1 MPTPELPRA
10 DETNPWVRLSGSI
23 KYRNRWMTLRED
35 QVLRPDGQRGIYGVV
50 EAAAA
55 TGVVALT
62 PEQEVVLV
70 GQYRYSTG
78 RYSWEIVEGGAEP
91 GETPLAAVQ
100 RELLE
105 EAGLE
110 AARWTP
116 IPGEFQMSNCFTAE
130 LGYLF
135 VAQDLRQV
143 AQPTP
148 EGTEQL
154 TLARIPLRDALALI
168 DRGVIS
174 DAVSVIGLLRAA
186 RMLAAGELQA
196 GDARSE

>member
-1 MPTPELPRA
+1 MPVPPQPAEPA
-10 DETNPWVRLSGSI
+10 
-23 KYRNRWMTLRED
+23 Y
-35 QVLRPDGQRGIYGVV
+35 
-50 EAAAA
+50 EAA
-55 TGVVALT
+55 
-62 PEQEVVLV
+62 P
-70 GQYRYSTG
+70 
-78 RYSWEIVEGGAEP
+78 
-91 GETPLAAVQ
+91 
-100 RELLE
+100 
-105 EAGLE
+105 
-110 AARWTP
+110 
-116 IPGEFQMSNCFTAE
+116 
-130 LGYLF
+130 
-135 VAQDLRQV
+135 QV